1 MKKNICCI
9 LSSLILICVFYIGL
23 SSSFEVGKISIDNS
37 IKFVDSEVLLASIT
51 TIDNEHGEEV
61 VIDIVEEEESVIS
74 DVVVEKEKEVQ
85 EVAAEEEKEVQEVGV
100 EKKEEIVESNAS
112 ISVNSN
118 EIITGKMTG
127 YGPDCYG
134 CSGYL
139 AYGMYVGDGT
149 IYYNDSEYGK
159 VRIVAGDKKY
169 KFGTIVKINDS
180 MVAIVLDRGG
190 SIGIGKKFLF
200 DLLYSSESEASNHG
214 VMNNVKFEILRN
226 GF

>member
-1 MKKNICCI
+1 MKKNICCV
-9 LSSLILICVFYIGL
+9 LSSLILISIIYIGL
-23 SSSFEVGKISIDNS
+23 SSSFEVKRISMDNS
-37 IKFVDSEVLLASIT
+37 IKFVDSEVLLASANDVT
-51 TIDNEHGEEV
+51 EKQEV
-61 VIDIVEEEESVIS
+61 LEVDVVEVESNAEVRRPEMVVEEEKKVYEEIHEEVHE
-74 DVVVEKEKEVQ
+74 VVLD
-85 EVAAEEEKEVQEVGV
+85 
-100 EKKEEIVESNAS
+100 KKEEINIETSVDT
-112 ISVNSN
+112 SVNGN
-118 EIITGKMTG
+118 EIITGKITG

-149 IYYNDSEYGK
+149 IYYDDSEYGK

-180 MVAIVLDRGG
+180 MLAIVLDRGG

-214 VMNNVKFEILRN
+214 VMNNTKFEILRN

>member
-9 LSSLILICVFYIGL
+9 LSSLILICVLYISL
-23 SSSFEVGKISIDNS
+23 STSLEVGKISIDNS
-37 IKFVDSEVLLASIT
+37 IKFVDSEVLLTSVT
-51 TIDNEHGEEV
+51 TIASDEKEEAVDIAKEEEPVISGVAIEEEKEIQEV
-61 VIDIVEEEESVIS
+61 VIAEEEKAQE
-74 DVVVEKEKEVQ
+74 VVVEKH
-85 EVAAEEEKEVQEVGV
+85 EEAKV
-100 EKKEEIVESNAS
+100 EPPVST
-112 ISVNSN
+112 N

-180 MVAIVLDRGG
+180 ITAIVLDRGG